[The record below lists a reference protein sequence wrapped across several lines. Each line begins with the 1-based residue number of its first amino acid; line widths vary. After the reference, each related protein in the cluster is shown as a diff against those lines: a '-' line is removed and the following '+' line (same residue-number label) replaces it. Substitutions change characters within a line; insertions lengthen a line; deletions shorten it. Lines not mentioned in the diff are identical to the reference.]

1 MIINLFLFY
10 FILVSDLM
18 ATTMGTPAPPTQ
30 PTASATPPDPLT
42 SSPPPPSVD
51 PQSSSSLP
59 SLSSQDIAQSS
70 QDIAQ
75 SSQPSPSLPPPHSH
89 AAHFTASP
97 PPLTQSSS
105 STLLPLPF
113 SSFLEGGG
121 KVSPKIRLTRSS
133 QAKASNKNPPTRKDE
148 DQISRTPS
156 SSPCLPSPLNS
167 KNNSKKLIHDD
178 HNFSTDAICS
188 PVIAPPTRVLATP
201 TKLLVKTKRV
211 KIVEP
216 AEARDEEAP
225 PTFPGLGTA
234 EIEQP
239 VGYSPMTSLTTP
251 TNNDKAKAIETG
263 EDGVNDD
270 RFVIDEDDVISLMA
284 EDTFDQS
291 TPLDDISGVGGVR
304 KGKRGNIFERLG
316 RGKKSESETKKV
328 RVWDRLGIG
337 GAKQAAEGKE
347 TVWDRIGGGREG
359 GGGRVQERMSIKKD
373 NGQVEDFKK
382 EQVSSWVAQQQR
394 QAPPM
399 SSRLSTPSPYSSPSS
414 SHSFNSNGHTLNYTP
429 PTRGTSPVIIG
440 LDSKMVRM

>member
-1 MIINLFLFY
+1 
-10 FILVSDLM
+10 M
-18 ATTMGTPAPPTQ
+18 A
-30 PTASATPPDPLT
+30 
-42 SSPPPPSVD
+42 
-51 PQSSSSLP
+51 
-59 SLSSQDIAQSS
+59 
-70 QDIAQ
+70 
-75 SSQPSPSLPPPHSH
+75 
-89 AAHFTASP
+89 
-97 PPLTQSSS
+97 
-105 STLLPLPF
+105 
-113 SSFLEGGG
+113 
-121 KVSPKIRLTRSS
+121 
-133 QAKASNKNPPTRKDE
+133 ASNKNPPTRKDE
-148 DQISRTPS
+148 DQISPTPS

-167 KNNSKKLIHDD
+167 KNNSKKLIRDD
-178 HNFSTDAICS
+178 RNDSTDVICS
-188 PVIAPPTRVLATP
+188 PVTAPPTCVLATP
-201 TKLLVKTKRV
+201 TKSSVKTKRV

-216 AEARDEEAP
+216 TEARDEEAP

-239 VGYSPMTSLTTP
+239 VGYSPVTSLTTP
-251 TNNDKAKAIETG
+251 TNNDKAKAMATG

-316 RGKKSESETKKV
+316 RGKKSENETKRV

-359 GGGRVQERMSIKKD
+359 GGGGREGGGGGREGGGGGRVQERISIKKD

-394 QAPPM
+394 QTPPM

-414 SHSFNSNGHTLNYTP
+414 SHSFNGNGHTLNYIP
-429 PTRGTSPVIIG
+429 PTRGTSPAIIG
-440 LDSKMVRM
+440 LDSKMVRNVIIYY